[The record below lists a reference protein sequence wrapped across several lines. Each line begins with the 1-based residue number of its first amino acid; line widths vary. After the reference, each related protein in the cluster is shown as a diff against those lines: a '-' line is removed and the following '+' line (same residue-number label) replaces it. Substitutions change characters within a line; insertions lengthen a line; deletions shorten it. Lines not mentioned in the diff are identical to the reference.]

1 MIDLQY
7 AKKAFENYLNDYDR
21 GHKKTHPIQY
31 RLLEV
36 LQTTWIS

>member
-21 GHKKTHPIQY
+21 KNEKCTGQAF
-31 RLLEV
+31 
-36 LQTTWIS
+36 W